1 MSFSVKESARYLGY
15 SEQYIRTLIRN
26 GKLLAE
32 KSGTVWVIPE
42 HAVRLL
48 REGNKSDRTSIPD
61 NTNKN
66 PAFSG
71 ANCLSFFSGAMGL
84 DLGLE
89 MAGFNTRL
97 ACEVD
102 RASRNTI
109 AKNKPDIA
117 LIGDIRN
124 YTSSEILKAAG
135 LKADEVDLIVGGP
148 PCQAFSSAGKRQ
160 GFNDER
166 GNVFLTFID
175 RILDIRP
182 KFAVLENVRGLLS
195 APIEHT
201 PHNQRDMHY
210 GVAGNEVRGGALAH
224 ILRKLTDGG
233 YGVSFNL
240 YNAANFGSPQT
251 RERLILVCSRDGEE
265 LPFLY
270 PTHSATEEFGL
281 KAWVTLKQ
289 AIGEIENRSHD
300 HVKFPEKRLEY
311 YRLLKSG
318 QNWRNLPDKLQRQ
331 ALGKSYFLGGGK
343 TGFYRRLSWDKP
355 CPTLVTH
362 PAMPATDLC
371 HPSQLRPLS
380 VQEYKRIQE
389 FPDHW
394 TICGGVIDQYKQ
406 IGNAVPVSLGFAVGK
421 LIRDKL
427 LDQNELPPEGFRFS
441 RYRNTS
447 HTEWLNEYH
456 KSLGNNVPQNLLSI

>member
-1 MSFSVKESARYLGY
+1 MNFSVKESAKYLDC
-15 SEQYIRTLIRN
+15 SEQYIRKLIRC
-26 GKLLAE
+26 GKLPAE
-32 KSGTVWVIPE
+32 KKGTAWIVPE
-42 HAVRLL
+42 QAVYTHLN
-48 REGNKSDRTSIPD
+48 ENKNTRTFIPD
-61 NTNKN
+61 CSNKN
-66 PAFSG
+66 PAFPG
-71 ANCLSFFSGAMGL
+71 ANSLSFFSGAMGL

-89 MAGFNTRL
+89 KAGFKTRL

-117 LIGDIRN
+117 LIGDLRS
-124 YTSSEILKAAG
+124 YSSLEILKAAG
-135 LKADEVDLIVGGP
+135 LNANEVDLMVGGP

-201 PHNQRDMHY
+201 PHNQRDIHY
-210 GVAGNEVRGGALAH
+210 GAAGNEVRGGALAH

-265 LPFLY
+265 LPFLS
-270 PTHSATEEFGL
+270 PTHSASEEFGL

-289 AIGEIENRSHD
+289 AIGEIENWSHD

-394 TICGGVIDQYKQ
+394 EICGGVIDQYKQ

-421 LIRDKL
+421 LIRDRL
-427 LDQNELPPEGFRFS
+427 LNRLETPPEGFRFS

-447 HTEWLNEYH
+447 HIEWLNEYH
-456 KSLGNNVPQNLLSI
+456 KSLENNASQNLVAI